1 MSQEEKSQR
10 EFFRAPAELTV
21 LFGPDEP
28 AGRQAMAMDKEMWQT
43 QAQLESA
50 AREILEG
57 QGGDLSYSPLL
68 KVLRW
73 LDFKL
78 DLVLYH
84 LRFREMAEHFPHQGT
99 TLDIS
104 GTGLGFTGEE
114 LPRRGE
120 TILVCLLLPDSPARP
135 ILAVGEVVRE
145 GQDQQGRPVAAVNF
159 LDIGE
164 EDRERLI
171 RFTFQKQRKQ
181 LAKRAEEEFE

>member
-1 MSQEEKSQR
+1 MSEEEKSQR

-57 QGGDLSYSPLL
+57 QSGDLNYSPLL

-78 DLVLYH
+78 DLVLYQ
-84 LRFREMAEHFPHQGT
+84 LRFRELAEHFPYQGT

-104 GTGLGFTGEE
+104 GTGVGFTGEN
-114 LPRRGE
+114 LPPRGE
-120 TILVCLLLPDSPARP
+120 KVLICLLLPDSPARP
-135 ILAVGEVVRE
+135 VLAVGQVVRVDP
-145 GQDQQGRPVAAVNF
+145 GPDGRTVAAVTF
-159 LDIGE
+159 QDIGE

-181 LAKRAEEEFE
+181 LAQRAEEESA